1 MRQSNFINP
10 SNIWESYEIKNR
22 IVYHINYASVF
33 NDVISFEEL
42 VGRLPEWSRGA
53 IRQAV
58 DALAAGGQIVFR
70 KEFIAAP
77 HLDHRIDAKSNEFEM
92 TTSIINKKMPI
103 LRWLGKLPIVKF
115 IGISGSIAAFNPA
128 MSLDKKLDL
137 DVIVVTS
144 SQMVWLFGLI
154 NAILTPFIKPFQK
167 YPLCFNLI
175 LDESDLKIYN
185 RNFFTAN
192 ELRNIIPIAGFHTY
206 FQLLAANTWANQYY
220 AGLCVNYQIP
230 ASRIHKTD
238 IINKS
243 LFLIFMIY
251 RSLRRFSLRPLLS
264 VKFDFDPSRWNNYN
278 RRGHEK
284 GGYQLFVHQKFESNL
299 KKYFPSFYDRDLIS
313 ALFEDRLGKMFEKMN
328 FDVTIFTPGRCH
340 QSEFELKY
348 AKAS

>member
-1 MRQSNFINP
+1 MRQSKVIHN
-10 SNIWESYEIKNR
+10 SGIWQTCEIKQR
-22 IVYHINYASVF
+22 VIYHINYASVF
-33 NDVISFEEL
+33 NDVLSFDEL
-42 VGRLPEWSRGA
+42 VSRLSEWSSTD
-53 IRQAV
+53 IQQAV
-58 DALAAGGQIVFR
+58 EALDQRGQILFTKGFV
-70 KEFIAAP
+70 AAP
-77 HLDHRIDAKSNEFEM
+77 HLAHRIDEKHGEFEM
-92 TTSIINKKMPI
+92 TRSLINEKMPI
-103 LRWLGKLPIVKF
+103 LKWLGKLPIVKF

-128 MSLDKKLDL
+128 MSSDKKLDL

-175 LDESDLKIYN
+175 LDESDIKIYN

-206 FQLLAANTWANQYY
+206 FQLLAANTWAEQYY
-220 AGLCVNYQIP
+220 PGLCVDYQVAP
-230 ASRIHKTD
+230 SKARKSD
-238 IINKS
+238 FVNKL
-243 LFLIFMIY
+243 LFVIFMTY

-264 VKFDFDPSRWNNYN
+264 LKFDFDPSRWNNYN

-299 KKYFPSFYDRDLIS
+299 KKYFPTFYDRDLIG
-313 ALFEDRLGKMFEKMN
+313 ALFEDQLGKMFEKLN
-328 FDVTIFTPGRCH
+328 FDSNIFTPGRCH
-340 QSEFELKY
+340 KSEFDLKY